1 MQQRVPGM
9 DRNMQDYIILVGFFA
24 IRLYDL
30 RCIRR

>member
-1 MQQRVPGM
+1 MQQRLPGM
-9 DRNMQDYIILVGFFA
+9 GRNMQAYIILVGFA